1 MNFRSIDC
9 SRRTRTAMVCAVLIF
24 SAEARGADTLH
35 SWNTGPT
42 KFAVIQFVRDV
53 TTEGSPHYVP
63 PAERIAVFSHDGTLC
78 PEQPAPAELA
88 FLMDRIKA
96 LASSHPRW
104 KTKEPFKSALSKNLA
119 SLAATG
125 TRGILELTAAV
136 HGGMT
141 PEAFDA
147 SVNAW
152 LPRTRN
158 PKLNRPYN
166 QCGLLPMLELLE
178 LLRSAGFKTYIV
190 LRGDASFLR
199 VWCEKA
205 YGVPPEQV
213 IGSTVRMKLEMHKGE
228 AALVR
233 RTEFDLLEDG
243 PGRPGAIYRVT
254 GHRPIA
260 AFGNSDG
267 DLEMLQW
274 TAGGKGRHLVLLV
287 HHTNGGN
294 EYAYD
299 RKAAFGRLDK
309 ALDAARK
316 NGWTI
321 ADMTKDWN
329 RFFPKTGK

>member
-1 MNFRSIDC
+1 MDTGSIMCKDRKRAALC
-9 SRRTRTAMVCAVLIF
+9 CAVLIF
-24 SAEARGADTLH
+24 SVQAQGADTLH
-35 SWNTGPT
+35 SWNSGPT

-53 TTEGSPHYVP
+53 TAEGGPHYVP
-63 PAERIAVFSHDGTLC
+63 PAERVAVFSHDGTLC

-88 FLMDRIKA
+88 FLMDRTRA

-104 KTKEPFKSALSKNLA
+104 KTKEPFKSALSKNLK
-119 SLAATG
+119 SLASAG
-125 TRGILELTAAV
+125 TRGILELTAGV
-136 HGGMT
+136 HSGMT

-166 QCGLLPMLELLE
+166 QCGLLPMLELLDF
-178 LLRSAGFKTYIV
+178 LRSSGFKTYIV
-190 LRGDASFLR
+190 YRGDASFLR
-199 VWCEKA
+199 AWCEKA

-213 IGSTVRMKLEMHKGE
+213 IGSTVRMKLEMHK
-228 AALVR
+228 AVATLVR
-233 RTEFDLLEDG
+233 RADFDLLEDG

-254 GHRPIA
+254 GRRPIA
-260 AFGNSDG
+260 AFGNSDA
-267 DLEMLQW
+267 DFEMLQW
-274 TAGGKGRHLVLLV
+274 VAAGEGRHLALLV

-299 RKAAFGRLDK
+299 RKAAFGKLDK
-309 ALDAARK
+309 ALDAAKK

-329 RFFPKTGK
+329 RFFPKSGK